1 MLEKRIPENRIC
13 FSFNY
18 FKEESIRIPNFNNF
32 YKDKLA
38 SINSVNDFIDVIRE
52 MGKYTKDELFSNNIK
67 KMFHLNQIYD
77 NKSIDLIERVLV
89 DGYGFPQQF
98 VDNFERTYIEFSTKN
113 GKRVIAAL
121 MYGTLFECLFLDP
134 NHFICPKK
142 SRNIKFKESF
152 IITSAF
158 QKWDKEIIDL
168 EEPMLKDY
176 LEMLIEDYENGKFEK
191 IDDAMETLKEV
202 VK

>member
-1 MLEKRIPENRIC
+1 MI
-13 FSFNY
+13 
-18 FKEESIRIPNFNNF
+18 
-32 YKDKLA
+32 
-38 SINSVNDFIDVIRE
+38 INQV
-52 MGKYTKDELFSNNIK
+52 
-67 KMFHLNQIYD
+67 
-77 NKSIDLIERVLV
+77 DLIERVLV

-98 VDNFERTYIEFSTKN
+98 VDNFERSYIEFSTKN

-152 IITSAF
+152 IIPSAF